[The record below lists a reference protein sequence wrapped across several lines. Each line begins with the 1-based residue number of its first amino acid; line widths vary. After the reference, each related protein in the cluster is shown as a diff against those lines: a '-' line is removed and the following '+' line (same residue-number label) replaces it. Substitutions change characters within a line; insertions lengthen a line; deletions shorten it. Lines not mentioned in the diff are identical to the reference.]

1 MDRLFPLFSYALA
14 HPFHSLAFGL
24 LTAVACTA
32 LRLAYS
38 IFVSPR
44 YSSIRDV
51 PGPKRDSILWGNMA
65 RIFADPPGKTHKAWM
80 DEFGGA
86 ARYGGMFGN
95 QRLVLFDSTAL
106 NHVLLSNAYDYPK
119 PEEVRGDLAMILGK
133 GVLFAEGEDHK
144 RQRRIL
150 QPAFSPSAVKALTPV
165 FFEYAYQLRDIWS
178 NLIQTSAED
187 DAAFAS
193 KEAARAYRDS
203 KPEGEVAIEVLT
215 WLSRATL
222 DIIGVAGFGYHF
234 NALSRSSNALATVFS
249 GMFSPRA
256 SATGDVRQTPVR
268 FLLQRRLS
276 QLIRA
281 LPILNIAKW
290 VPHQRIQDVRKG
302 FETLESESRKII
314 ESKQGE
320 VEKDGLESVRGSKDL
335 IALLLK
341 SAEKDAK
348 TRMTPEELR
357 GQLTTFVLAGSETT
371 STALTWTLHALSR
384 FPEKQQKLRD
394 EIRAARKQAQAEGR
408 DELESDELAAL
419 PYLDAVAREVLR
431 LESPVTATVRH
442 AARADLI
449 PLSKPLRSA
458 SSPNQTISHIPVE
471 PGQVI
476 FIPIAAVNRSKE
488 VFGADADEF
497 RPERWLEGEKEI
509 EGGVGVWAHILSF
522 LAGPRSCIGYKFAL
536 LEFKAIL
543 SVLIDSFAFALRD
556 ADMEVERRSQ
566 IVTRPLIVGEEKMG
580 NRMPLRVSMAKR
592 DEEEA

>member
-1 MDRLFPLFSYALA
+1 MDRLLALFGYALA
-14 HPFHSLAFGL
+14 HLSYSLAFL
-24 LTAVACTA
+24 LLAAVVCTA
-32 LRLAYS
+32 LYLAYW
-38 IFVSPR
+38 IFVAPR

-51 PGPKRDSILWGNMA
+51 PGPKRDSLLWGNMA
-65 RIFADPPGKTHKAWM
+65 RIFADPPGETHKAWM

-86 ARYGGMFGN
+86 ARYGGHLGN
-95 QRLVLFDSTAL
+95 QRLVLYDSTAL

-133 GVLFAEGEDHK
+133 GVLFAEGEDHR

-165 FFEYAYQLRDIWS
+165 FFEHAYQLRDIWS
-178 NLIQTSAED
+178 SLIQTSAED

-203 KPEGEVAIEVLT
+203 KPDGEVAIEVLA
-215 WLSRATL
+215 WLSRLTL
-222 DIIGVAGFGYHF
+222 DIIGVAGFGYQF
-234 NALSRSSNALATVFS
+234 NALSRSSNALASVFS

-256 SATGDVRQTPVR
+256 SAAGKRQTPAR
-268 FLLQRRLS
+268 FFLQRTLS

-281 LPILNIAKW
+281 LPVLNIAKW
-290 VPHQRIQDVRKG
+290 IPNQRIQDVRKG

-314 ESKQGE
+314 ENKQGE

-341 SAEKDAK
+341 AAEKDAK

-394 EIRAARKQAQAEGR
+394 EIRAARKRAEAEGR

-458 SSPNQTISHIPVE
+458 SSPTKTISHIPVE

-488 VFGADADEF
+488 VFGDDADEF
-497 RPERWLEGEKEI
+497 RPERWLEGEREI

-522 LAGPRSCIGYKFAL
+522 LAG
-536 LEFKAIL
+536 
-543 SVLIDSFAFALRD
+543 
-556 ADMEVERRSQ
+556 
-566 IVTRPLIVGEEKMG
+566 
-580 NRMPLRVSMAKR
+580 LRVCAE
-592 DEEEA
+592 D